1 MAEGAIEA
9 QAKVPVEV
17 EEEIVRID
25 RGQDRYRIKRVDPY
39 HRSLKGTLLI

>member
-1 MAEGAIEA
+1 MAEEAVEA

-25 RGQDRYRIKRVDPY
+25 RRQERYRIKRVDPY

>member
-1 MAEGAIEA
+1 MTDEAVEA

-17 EEEIVRID
+17 EEETVLID
-25 RGQDRYRIKRVDPY
+25 RGQDRYRIKILDPY